1 MMEAGSATAAGIY
14 LKVAAGTDK
23 DESDRETESETQRKR
38 DGNVMKAGF
47 AYREEAR
54 GINPVS

>member
-14 LKVAAGTDK
+14 LKVAAETDK
-23 DESDRETESETQRKR
+23 DESDRETKSETQRK
-38 DGNVMKAGF
+38 GVGTVMKGGF
-47 AYREEAR
+47 AYRKGAR

>member
-14 LKVAAGTDK
+14 LKVSAGTDK

-47 AYREEAR
+47 AYREGAR